1 MRSVCVRMRGYI
13 ACRKETFAVKIA
25 IVHDWLVNYAGG
37 EKVLE
42 QMLRKQIITP
52 TNGRAN
58 AERFS
63 EQVFC
68 QQLRTYIDMYLT
80 STWGRIN
87 RYTVQP
93 ITGQGGWPTCVVTE
107 SVTA

>member
-42 QMLRKQIITP
+42 QREQIVTT
-52 TNGRAN
+52 TNCRAD

-63 EQVFC
+63 KQVFC
-68 QQLRTYIDMYLT
+68 QQLRTYIDMH
-80 STWGRIN
+80 STGGQTNSYI
-87 RYTVQP
+87 VQP
-93 ITGQGGWPTCVVTE
+93 VTVNCVANE
-107 SVTA
+107 SVAA